1 RGRKHRGVTIRLKR
15 VYEPVEEQ
23 DGYRVLVDRLWPRGI
38 SKSDAAINLWL
49 KEAAPSTALRQW
61 FNHEPEK
68 WNEFKARYFS
78 ELDDNMPILQQLLE
92 AAKAGTVTLIY
103 SSRDEAHNQAVAL
116 REYLEKLMDKR

>member
-1 RGRKHRGVTIRLKR
+1 MTIRLKR
-15 VYEPVEEQ
+15 VYEPVEEE

-38 SKSDAAINLWL
+38 SKSDAAIDLWL

-68 WNEFKARYFS
+68 WDEFKARYFS
-78 ELDDNMPILQQLLE
+78 ELDDKMPILQQLLE
-92 AAKAGTVTLIY
+92 AAEAGIVTLIY

-116 REYLEKLMDKR
+116 REYLEKLLDKR